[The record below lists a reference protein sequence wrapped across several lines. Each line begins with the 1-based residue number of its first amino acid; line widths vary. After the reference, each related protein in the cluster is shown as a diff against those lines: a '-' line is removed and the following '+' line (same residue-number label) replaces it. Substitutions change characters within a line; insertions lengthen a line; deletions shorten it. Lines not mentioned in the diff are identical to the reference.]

1 MSALEEVDQGLANA
15 VGKLDVALPQ
25 MDQAL
30 TAWEEGRDALVWAFT
45 GSTDPEAA
53 EAVQTQEWAIETLT
67 EARRM
72 LAAVRER
79 IEQYRRSIGAGAS
92 SAAGNTP
99 PQPERPAAPKPPPN
113 AVGVD
118 GSEYPAAA
126 AWAVD
131 EGLPPRV
138 QRGAGSP
145 TVGYVRVNGLPTRVQ
160 SGADGFSDMVDQRL
174 QEIGVRR
181 PLDLRRHVEMKIA
194 AMMTRTGDQH
204 QEVVI
209 NHAPCGSEPGQTRG
223 CHDMLERF
231 LPRGRSMTVHGTTAD
246 GKPFSHTYHGKGS

>member
-1 MSALEEVDQGLANA
+1 MSVEDVDRKLATA
-15 VGKLDVALPQ
+15 VGKLDEA
-25 MDQAL
+25 AEKIT
-30 TAWEEGRDALVWAFT
+30 TATLSCSEGRDALGYALT
-45 GSTDPEAA
+45 GATDPEAL
-53 EAVQTQEWAIETLT
+53 EALGLQETAADQLD
-67 EARRM
+67 EARAKV
-72 LAAVRER
+72 AAIRER

-92 SAAGNTP
+92 SAAGSAP
-99 PQPERPAAPKPPPN
+99 PEPERPAAPKRPPN
-113 AVGVD
+113 VVGVD

-181 PLDLRRHVEMKIA
+181 PLDLRRHVEMKVA

-223 CHDMLERF
+223 AMTCLNRSCH
-231 LPRGRSMTVHGTTAD
+231 GGTR
-246 GKPFSHTYHGKGS
+246 

>member
-1 MSALEEVDQGLANA
+1 MCDESREALG
-15 VGKLDVALPQ
+15 
-25 MDQAL
+25 QAL
-30 TAWEEGRDALVWAFT
+30 S
-45 GSTDPEAA
+45 GSNDLEAA
-53 EAVQTQEWAIETLT
+53 EALGLQRSAADQLD
-67 EARRM
+67 EARAKV
-72 LAAVRER
+72 AAIRER
-79 IEQYRRSIGAGAS
+79 IEQYRRCIGAGAS
-92 SAAGNTP
+92 SAAGSKP
-99 PQPERPAAPKPPPN
+99 PEPERLAVPKRPPN

-118 GSEYPAAA
+118 GSEYPGAA

-160 SGADGFSDMVDQRL
+160 SGADGFSDTVDQRL
-174 QEIGVRR
+174 REIGVRR
-181 PLDLRRHVEMKIA
+181 PFDLRRHVEMKIA

-231 LPRGRSMTVHGTTAD
+231 LPRGRSMTVYGTTAD